1 MGYIIHDTKLEHDGG
16 AHNLEVEIDDDQ
28 AVIRFGSSF
37 TLRLNE
43 NQLDNLRDILYETTR
58 ELVLTKMN
66 PDYRE

>member
-1 MGYIIHDTKLEHDGG
+1 MGYIIHDTELEHDGG